1 VIFPF
6 TQIEFI
12 YVCFL
17 MLNMFNIIKTLVSIA
32 ISIFFQ

>member
-17 MLNMFNIIKTLVSIA
+17 MLNMFNIIK
-32 ISIFFQ
+32 Q